1 MAGGYGWITA
11 YRSRHIRPEDSQEDA
26 ETILR
31 AALADDRAQAR
42 TESAEP
48 RPLQPETALLT
59 AAAARQKAAGAGPGP
74 ARTIT
79 VGWTEVRSDAD
90 DELIGWE
97 FGLLPLHEDT
107 SPRPGWI
114 TRHGI
119 LSTDVRSPHLHTR
132 RLRELTEQAPAQ
144 HELIEMAYAHA
155 LAKAMAIPV

>member
-119 LSTDVRSPHLHTR
+119 LSTDVRSPPPPHP
-132 RLRELTEQAPAQ
+132 PA
-144 HELIEMAYAHA
+144 ARTD
-155 LAKAMAIPV
+155 